1 LYTSANAALRQSQKP
16 LAVSKQ
22 GDAEAQ
28 QAHDQQKVVCTTY
41 ADRVVQFVKHLLE
54 HFVDRSIFLPMSTY
68 HARIITGLSMLSNL
82 EEHLGG
88 RNVSKKAGRNQVA
101 WPILF
106 TEERVECLIACLGSN
121 FADVRQQSTD
131 LLVIRLCLH
140 LHLNVADRSRR
151 LQNAPSL
158 PGFQDPSFRQSLLE
172 SAIDR
177 LNGARNTDA
186 EAGGLLIQ
194 ILYHSLRNE
203 AKESNQALR
212 ESQTRLFL
220 SILGRLE
227 ARLLRMDAS
236 STLAEEP
243 LHGLLLALM

>member
-1 LYTSANAALRQSQKP
+1 
-16 LAVSKQ
+16 VSKQ
-22 GDAEAQ
+22 GDSEAQ
-28 QAHDQQKVVCTTY
+28 QAHDQQKVVCTAY
-41 ADRVVQFVKHLLE
+41 ADNVVQFVKHLLE

-82 EEHLGG
+82 EEHFGG

-121 FADVRQQSTD
+121 FADVRHQSTD
-131 LLVIRLCLH
+131 LSVLTSVSLID
-140 LHLNVADRSRR
+140 ADCSRR

-158 PGFQDPSFRQSLLE
+158 PGFQDPSYRETLLE
-172 SAIDR
+172 SALDR

-194 ILYHSLRNE
+194 ILYHSLQSDAKASTQASE
-203 AKESNQALR
+203 A
-212 ESQTRLFL
+212 SQPQLFL
-220 SILGRLE
+220 SILDRLE
-227 ARLLRMDAS
+227 KRLVRMDTS